1 MTARDRIVLMVIG
14 AVAVLAAAWVLVVS
28 SEQKRAS
35 EVGSKVEAARSALS
49 AARSKVAEA
58 QQAQRDYAAAYAS
71 IVSLGEAVPAD
82 REVPSLVYELDHASS
97 KDDVNF
103 ESIVAAS
110 GSGGGGSS
118 SSSSATASAASALA
132 GFQQLPFTFS
142 FLGSY
147 EQLYKLIG
155 RLQGFTVSN
164 QDGSVRVN
172 GRLLSIEGLTLT
184 RNEAIGSSSSL
195 KATVTAT
202 AYVLPPNQTLTSG
215 ASPTTPA
222 GAGSTA
228 GSSSG
233 SAVTP
238 AVVRPLR

>member
-1 MTARDRIVLMVIG
+1 MTGRDRMVLMVVG
-14 AVAVLAAAWVLVVS
+14 AIAVLAAAWVLVVS

-58 QQAQRDYAAAYAS
+58 QQAQRDYAATYAS
-71 IVSLGEAVPAD
+71 ILSLGEAVPAD
-82 REVPSLVYELDHASS
+82 REVPSLVYELDHASG
-97 KDDVNF
+97 KDEVNF

-110 GSGGGGSS
+110 GGGGS
-118 SSSSATASAASALA
+118 SSSSATASAASALG

-164 QDGSVRVN
+164 QNGSVRVK

-184 RNEAIGSSSSL
+184 RNEATGSSSSL

-202 AYVLPPNQTLTSG
+202 AYVLPPNQTLTAG

-222 GAGSTA
+222 GASSTA

-233 SAVTP
+233 SAATP
-238 AVVRPLR
+238 AVVRPLP